1 MSCGTKRAMYDLYIM
16 QRTQIYLGDE
26 QDKALAER
34 AERLGRTKSALIRE
48 AVDSYLAPDS
58 TERQGLAR
66 LRAAVSEATGC
77 APYLPAGASYV
88 DALRAADRER
98 AAELDARRGQ

>member
-1 MSCGTKRAMYDLYIM
+1 MYIPYIM

-26 QDKALAER
+26 QDRALSER
-34 AERLGRTKSALIRE
+34 AERLGRTKSALIRD
-48 AVDSYLAPDS
+48 AIDSYLAPDAV
-58 TERQGLAR
+58 EHQGLAR

-77 APYLPAGASYV
+77 ATYLPAGADYV

-98 AAELDARRGQ
+98 ARELDARRG